1 VSGLLKA
8 AIVLLVIV
16 LAVLAVALVVVR
28 RRESRWAKK
37 QAQRR
42 VEVQQ
47 FEDESSFDWIVIPCT
62 SREAAEA
69 KARRRQATESS
80 DVAWIYLQVDGVWVA
95 KRTPTDT
102 TLFPP
107 EPRERLWSKFLTG
120 LLGEWI
126 DHGTPT

>member
-16 LAVLAVALVVVR
+16 VAVLGVALVVVR
-28 RRESRWAKK
+28 RRETHRAKK

-42 VEVQQ
+42 AEVRR
-47 FEDESSFDWIVIPCT
+47 FEDESSFDWILIPCAG
-62 SREAAEA
+62 REAAEA

-80 DVAWIYLQVDGVWVA
+80 DVAWIFLQVDGVWVA
-95 KRTPTDT
+95 KRTPTDP
-102 TLFPP
+102 TLYPP
-107 EPRERLWSKFLTG
+107 EPRERLWSKFLSG

-126 DHGTPT
+126 DHGSPT